1 MARFLWRLAL
11 VGTLGWLLVGGSQ
24 AQTFTL
30 THNGWT
36 YSENIADRGTGDFKG
51 ASGTDHMYQNW
62 WWFRTN
68 LDSAEK
74 PLVHLTT
81 MMSGG
86 ANNVNLIFTED
97 AGSLPNALLFN
108 LTYTLTGI
116 SPTMAKVDIAWSV
129 RNIYAQVP
137 QPITQVPQ
145 PITVDFFA
153 YSDFDLNG
161 TSLGDSGVLI
171 APNTVRY
178 TEGTTAVDIIPSN
191 NGLVGYDVDHYSNL
205 LSLLQDSAV
214 YNVSNSGLPFGPGN
228 MTNVFQWRAT
238 LGLGQEM
245 TGTLTKLVNL
255 EHRPLPVIPE
265 PGTWA
270 LMLSGLAPVAVRL
283 RKKA

>member
-1 MARFLWRLAL
+1 
-11 VGTLGWLLVGGSQ
+11 
-24 AQTFTL
+24 
-30 THNGWT
+30 
-36 YSENIADRGTGDFKG
+36 
-51 ASGTDHMYQNW
+51 MYQNW

-108 LTYTLTGI
+108 LKYTLTGI

-129 RNIYAQVP
+129 RNIYG
-137 QPITQVPQ
+137 QVPQ

-153 YSDFDLNG
+153 YSDFNLNG
-161 TSLGDSGVLI
+161 TPGGDSGVLI

-178 TEGTTAVDIIPSN
+178 TKGTTAVDIIPSN

-214 YNVSNSGLPFGPGN
+214 YNVSNSGLPFGPGD